1 MARGPRLQPGG
12 ERSGTTPL
20 ERRFPSMLD
29 HLLEET
35 AIMTSRTKLP
45 GATAKGE
52 APAALPTFAAALL
65 AATLLL
71 GACNTVEGMGDDAE
85 DAGEEVEDAID

>member
-1 MARGPRLQPGG
+1 
-12 ERSGTTPL
+12 
-20 ERRFPSMLD
+20 MLD